1 MMLYDLTKA
10 AHLIF
15 LFVWIGGMVA
25 VAFALRYP
33 ALIHIKPLKAY
44 DRAVTTPAMILALS
58 FGILLGVQGGWFSSG
73 WLGMKILLVL
83 GLAGLHGA
91 LVGKL
96 RRAVWERPGDA
107 KPSGRWF
114 LPVGLVLLTLIVLL
128 VTIKPQ

>member
-1 MMLYDLTKA
+1 MLYEITKA
-10 AHLIF
+10 AHLVT

-25 VAFALRYP
+25 VGLALRYP
-33 ALIHIKPLKAY
+33 VDGFLKPLKAY

-83 GLAGLHGA
+83 GLSGLHGA

-96 RRAVWERPGDA
+96 RRAIWESPGGA
-107 KPSGRWF
+107 APSGRLF
-114 LPVGLVLLTLIVLL
+114 LPVGAVLLALIVLL
-128 VTIKPQ
+128 VTIKP

>member
-1 MMLYDLTKA
+1 MLYDLTKA
-10 AHLIF
+10 AHLIS

-25 VAFALRYP
+25 VALALRFP
-33 ALIHIKPLKAY
+33 ALVHMEPLKAY

-58 FGILLGVQGGWFSSG
+58 FGILLGVLGGWFSSG

-96 RRAVWERPGDA
+96 RRAISGNVGDA
-107 KPSGRWF
+107 KPSDRWF
-114 LPVGLVLLTLIVLL
+114 LSLGLVLLTLIVLL
-128 VTIKPQ
+128 VTIKP

>member
-1 MMLYDLTKA
+1 MLYEITKA
-10 AHLIF
+10 AHLVS
-15 LFVWIGGMVA
+15 LFVWIGGMIA

-33 ALIHIKPLKAY
+33 VDGFLKPLRAY

-83 GLAGLHGA
+83 GLSGLHGA

-96 RRAVWERPGDA
+96 RRAIWESPGGEET
-107 KPSGRWF
+107 SGRLF
-114 LPVGLVLLTLIVLL
+114 LPVGATLLALIVLL
-128 VTIKPQ
+128 VTVKP